1 MRPLKNVTYR
11 TKATLPTVLTEII
24 DAFNC
29 YINNCALKTSKR

>member
-1 MRPLKNVTYR
+1 MRLLKNVTYR